1 MGIAKCLFSFI
12 GSVGYNIWWK
22 NRWNGSFGTK
32 ISTKNLKHTIPSL
45 HCCVGHTTWA
55 PEGRDGRYQAGPK
68 DRNRR
73 APRLL
78 VKKII
83 LVYATLPLREQWERV
98 QFWKRLNLKID
109 LMKYNNE
116 WRNYIQDTFQISD
129 MTKTFS
135 LLLSLVFVAT
145 AQHLDSTRRGGEKVG
160 EYLDQA
166 VDSRIIYPG
175 YFR

>member
-1 MGIAKCLFSFI
+1 MIES
-12 GSVGYNIWWK
+12 
-22 NRWNGSFGTK
+22 
-32 ISTKNLKHTIPSL
+32 
-45 HCCVGHTTWA
+45 
-55 PEGRDGRYQAGPK
+55 E
-68 DRNRR
+68 
-73 APRLL
+73 
-78 VKKII
+78 
-83 LVYATLPLREQWERV
+83 
-98 QFWKRLNLKID
+98 ID
-109 LMKYNNE
+109 LSKSMATIFRQEN
-116 WRNYIQDTFQISD
+116 TFQISD

>member
-1 MGIAKCLFSFI
+1 MPL
-12 GSVGYNIWWK
+12 
-22 NRWNGSFGTK
+22 GTIYGGK
-32 ISTKNLKHTIPSL
+32 IVETARSELKSQQQQNLKHTIPPL

-55 PEGRDGRYQAGPK
+55 TEGRQTLSSRPKGPKGPQPEGPLTSCER
-68 DRNRR
+68 
-73 APRLL
+73 
-78 VKKII
+78 II

-109 LMKYNNE
+109 LIRYNNE
-116 WRNYIQDTFQISD
+116 WQNYIQDTFQISD

-160 EYLDQA
+160 EYLDQP
-166 VDSRIIYPG
+166 VDSRIIYRG